1 MKTLDEIAIE
11 HQTDKATRFTR
22 TYARPKGYTVHFA
35 KFFEPLRD
43 KPIKLLEIGVGG
55 GESIRTWLEYFP
67 ISRIYGIDNVQAT
80 NAWNTVRPRDPGPE
94 KIGVW
99 YDRYTFVYGD
109 QTDPTFWKCF
119 AVDYGADWDIIIDD
133 GAHSNDATIISFNG
147 LWSLLKPG
155 GLYCIEDLATAYGGD
170 SYFVKPGYPNQIDWL
185 KLMIDALNLGAGEV
199 DSIYFSRELA
209 ILTKQPCTPSSPT
222 AAPVVTAA
230 SQTPAE

>member
-22 TYARPKGYTVHFA
+22 TYARPKGYTVHFE

-67 ISRIYGIDNVQAT
+67 RGEVFGVDNQKETNQWNLPGKLLGI
-80 NAWNTVRPRDPGPE
+80 PY
-94 KIGVW
+94 I
-99 YDRYTFVYGD
+99 FVYGD
-109 QTDPTFWKCF
+109 QTDATFWKCF

-133 GAHSNDATIISFNG
+133 GAHANDATIISFNG
-147 LWSLLKPG
+147 LWPLLKPG

-170 SYFVKPGYPNQIDWL
+170 SYFLKPGYPNQIDWL

-222 AAPVVTAA
+222 AAPVATAA
-230 SQTPAE
+230 SQTPAG